1 MPTKAKHPAQIRY
14 LVEVRT
20 TETTPF
26 VITARSEAEARE
38 KVLNKEVEPGQS
50 LISEPELV
58 RCTELGA

>member
-1 MPTKAKHPAQIRY
+1 MPLPTDHPAQIRY

-26 VITARSEAEARE
+26 VITASSEAEARE

-50 LISEPELV
+50 STSDPELIQ
-58 RCTELGA
+58 CTELGA